1 MEKSLTKN
9 NLQNISNK
17 NYPNKKI
24 NKNILSKKTSAYK
37 INEFSFKKTDFPPSF
52 EDKNSPLNT
61 CNLLK
66 KERTLKS
73 INNIK
78 LNNKIKLLNTSSI
91 NKGSNKF
98 LLNYSYSHS
107 LNKKELNNSLNNI
120 KKTNIKKNMY
130 SFKDKIGKNNFNAF
144 SNIINFKKISLPLK
158 KKILEKNKLKNKTN
172 IFNKSENMKINNYFN
187 ENTLSNSNEEINYNF
202 SSTFI
207 NDNKKHNKF
216 NTIDNNNLKNYGKQ
230 FKPYNSLTNEAI
242 TKDKYYLLKK
252 KYNILLEE
260 NQLYKT
266 KVLLLQKE
274 NKKLKKEISSNKYN
288 ELFSKKMDINEIKKL
303 NDELKKQ
310 NTHLKEEV
318 KNLKIKINELIDFNK
333 RNILNEKILEE
344 IPLEYFES
352 FFNILGGLSIPST
365 ERYIKKLE
373 KENSDLSNEL
383 TKYKNLFLSK
393 NN

>member
-78 LNNKIKLLNTSSI
+78 LNNKMKLLNSSSI

-120 KKTNIKKNMY
+120 KKTNIKKNIY
-130 SFKDKIGKNNFNAF
+130 SFKDKIGKNNFNTF

-172 IFNKSENMKINNYFN
+172 IFNKSENMKINIYFN
-187 ENTLSNSNEEINYNF
+187 ENTLSNSN
-202 SSTFI
+202 
-207 NDNKKHNKF
+207 
-216 NTIDNNNLKNYGKQ
+216 
-230 FKPYNSLTNEAI
+230 
-242 TKDKYYLLKK
+242 
-252 KYNILLEE
+252 
-260 NQLYKT
+260 
-266 KVLLLQKE
+266 
-274 NKKLKKEISSNKYN
+274 
-288 ELFSKKMDINEIKKL
+288 
-303 NDELKKQ
+303 
-310 NTHLKEEV
+310 
-318 KNLKIKINELIDFNK
+318 
-333 RNILNEKILEE
+333 
-344 IPLEYFES
+344 
-352 FFNILGGLSIPST
+352 
-365 ERYIKKLE
+365 
-373 KENSDLSNEL
+373 
-383 TKYKNLFLSK
+383 
-393 NN
+393 